1 MVMHVHKHFWAAH
14 STLYIVLT
22 IIQDSSVQS
31 PSILRTLTDQRDGIA
46 TKDTQYSDLNQQLV
60 ELKERETKVDKT
72 LQEAKS
78 SLGSV
83 KVQINE
89 LKCEQESLIE
99 KREKKRSS
107 MQWLQR
113 QKASKFGDE
122 LAQINHMIKDI
133 EETVSELSTQI
144 DELEEK
150 IDTQNKHA
158 EQMKAQL
165 VLKAKEK
172 EQLETEMDKIQQ
184 EKMDLESELAEDR
197 RRFESEMQRMMYKL
211 ESSEVC
217 ARMCLSI
224 YMC

>member
-1 MVMHVHKHFWAAH
+1 MGQHAH
-14 STLYIVLT
+14 YKLLT
-22 IIQDSSVQS
+22 TIQDSSLQS
-31 PSILRTLTDQRDGIA
+31 PLILHTLTNQRDGIA
-46 TKDTQYSDLNQQLV
+46 TKDTQYSGLNDQLV
-60 ELKERETKVDKT
+60 ELKERETKVDRT

-78 SLGSV
+78 SLDSV

-99 KREKKRSS
+99 KREKKWSS

-133 EETVSELSTQI
+133 EEAISELSTQI

-150 IDTQNKHA
+150 INTQNKYA

-172 EQLETEMDKIQQ
+172 KQLETEMDKIQQ
-184 EKMDLESELAEDR
+184 EKSDLESELEKDR
-197 RRFESEMQRMMYKL
+197 RIFESEMQRMMYEL
-211 ESSEVC
+211 ESSEVRSLC
-217 ARMCLSI
+217 QLSSFGQRTT
-224 YMC
+224 